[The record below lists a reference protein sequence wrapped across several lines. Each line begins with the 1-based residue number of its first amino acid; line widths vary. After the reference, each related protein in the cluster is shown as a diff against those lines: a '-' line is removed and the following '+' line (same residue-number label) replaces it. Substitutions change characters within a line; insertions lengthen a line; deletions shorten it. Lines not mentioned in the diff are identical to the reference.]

1 MVAVTQAYDN
11 LTVGCPFYENDTLFL
26 PEGAEGRCRKVVAD
40 DKPYNYAGFLKWG
53 VPQKWMIWEYPH
65 CRKPP

>member
-40 DKPYNYAGFLKWG
+40 DKPYMQ
-53 VPQKWMIWEYPH
+53 VS
-65 CRKPP
+65 